1 MSAGPSEESLGPV
14 LGKIMPTSRDLQ
26 RENLIGCAQI
36 RSESHRVILDLEKFC
51 VLEMC
56 SVVIYEKTVN
66 FKMLFSF
73 YPSNSCLSFKTIQED
88 FRAPTPFLSELGMP
102 FHCSQSIICNL
113 LTYNLMISVLSLPD
127 SRQCLL
133 ERVSFSFIF
142 LHSVPIT

>member
-14 LGKIMPTSRDLQ
+14 LGKIMPTSHDLQ

-36 RSESHRVILDLEKFC
+36 RSESHRVILDLEKFY

-73 YPSNSCLSFKTIQED
+73 YPSNSCLSFKTLYP
-88 FRAPTPFLSELGMP
+88 RRL
-102 FHCSQSIICNL
+102 QS
-113 LTYNLMISVLSLPD
+113 SHPLP
-127 SRQCLL
+127 
-133 ERVSFSFIF
+133 I
-142 LHSVPIT
+142 